1 VLQKLVKQRGWELR
15 SGMVG
20 ATLMDAEGG
29 PRGGTLERLFAHLKE
44 GILSGRYAPGQR
56 LIEAD
61 LTSELGCSRGPL
73 REAFRRLTAE
83 GLVESV
89 PNRGAIVRRLSHRE
103 THELFQIRAALEAL
117 GAQLAAENMGSRAIR
132 SRFEKAIAPIWD
144 DTPRHGGLSYLEEN
158 RIFHQGVADV
168 SGNEQLA
175 ALCRQLQLP
184 LIMFQLSGALTPE
197 TLARSNAEHRA
208 IATAILAR
216 DGSGAAQAMRSHLER
231 ARQFADKL
239 PRSVFRDG
247 TR

>member
-1 VLQKLVKQRGWELR
+1 MLAEIDIAGSEV
-15 SGMVG
+15 
-20 ATLMDAEGG
+20 AT
-29 PRGGTLERLFAHLKE
+29 RGGTLERLFAHLKD
-44 GILSGRYAPGQR
+44 GILTGRYAPGQR

-61 LTSELGCSRGPL
+61 LTRELGCSRGPL

-89 PNRGAIVRRLSHRE
+89 PNRGAIVRRLSHQQ

-117 GAQLAAENMGSRAIR
+117 AAQLAAENMTSDAVR
-132 SRFEKAIAPIWD
+132 SRFEKTIAPIWE

-158 RIFHQGVADV
+158 RIFHQAVADV

-197 TLARSNAEHRA
+197 TLARSNAEHRI
-208 IATAILAR
+208 IARNILAG
-216 DGSGAAQAMRSHLER
+216 DVSAAAQAMRSHLER
-231 ARQFADKL
+231 ARLFADSL
-239 PRSVFRDG
+239 PRTVFRNG
-247 TR
+247 PR